1 MAPHSA
7 IHSCLVLCLLLVAPQ
22 LGSSY
27 KTTSY
32 YTHGGSRHVVLRDG
46 ALSVTHRLSPCS
58 GADAD
63 QSMPTVSDTFN
74 RDALRLRALS
84 GSSSKQSDLTIPST
98 GTPLVALPGGSE
110 YHVTVGYGTP
120 VQKLTVGFD
129 TATAGAT
136 LLQCKPC
143 AAGAPCGKAFD
154 PSRSSSLAQ
163 IPCGSHDCPLRACSG
178 PTCTIAVTRKGTVLV
193 NATFVTDTLTVA
205 PSIPVNDIRVACLE
219 MGARTTDSSSGVIDL
234 SRESHSLASRVVL
247 SPETVAFSYCLPW
260 DPATQGFLTFGAT
273 RPERAGRGVTYAKLQ
288 RNAGRPNLYFV
299 KLVGVSIGG
308 IDLPVAPASIAADA
322 LVEVHTTFTYLK
334 PDVYAVL
341 RSNFRWWMKE
351 YVVAPSSGELDTC
364 YDFTHLNAIEV
375 PIITLRFEGGASL
388 ELGIEQMMYFKDRR
402 NIFSVAC
409 LAFAPAPAYV
419 PAAAVIGSLVQSETE
434 VVYDVLG
441 GKLGLVPNRC

>member
-1 MAPHSA
+1 
-7 IHSCLVLCLLLVAPQ
+7 
-22 LGSSY
+22 
-27 KTTSY
+27 
-32 YTHGGSRHVVLRDG
+32 
-46 ALSVTHRLSPCS
+46 
-58 GADAD
+58 
-63 QSMPTVSDTFN
+63 
-74 RDALRLRALS
+74 
-84 GSSSKQSDLTIPST
+84 
-98 GTPLVALPGGSE
+98 
-110 YHVTVGYGTP
+110 
-120 VQKLTVGFD
+120 
-129 TATAGAT
+129 
-136 LLQCKPC
+136 
-143 AAGAPCGKAFD
+143 
-154 PSRSSSLAQ
+154 
-163 IPCGSHDCPLRACSG
+163 
-178 PTCTIAVTRKGTVLV
+178 
-193 NATFVTDTLTVA
+193 VA

-260 DPATQGFLTFGAT
+260 DPATQGFLTFGAA

-288 RNAGRPNLYFV
+288 RNAARPNLYFV

-388 ELGIEQMMYFKDRR
+388 ELGIEQMMYLPQHLLRGVPRFRSGAGVRTGCCGYRVTGAVGDGGGLRR
-402 NIFSVAC
+402 AGRQAWARPQSLLIHPTDQAPLHAC
-409 LAFAPAPAYV
+409 LFKMGY
-419 PAAAVIGSLVQSETE
+419 
-434 VVYDVLG
+434 
-441 GKLGLVPNRC
+441 